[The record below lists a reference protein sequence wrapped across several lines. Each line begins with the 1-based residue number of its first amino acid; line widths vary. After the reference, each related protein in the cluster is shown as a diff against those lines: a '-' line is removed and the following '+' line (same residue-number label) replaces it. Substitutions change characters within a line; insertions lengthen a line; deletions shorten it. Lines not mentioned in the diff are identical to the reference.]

1 MKHLLLASA
10 CAFALLAAPSAFAA
24 AMQCQPLQQTQA
36 VTASYTADA
45 AGVVTGV
52 AANDVNA
59 MSQAGCTQ
67 LGVGNGGLCGE
78 LLGADMTLGGA
89 GAIGDQPFKWFVG
102 PTQSYRLT
110 KITARNAS
118 ATLAAGAAAGGVY
131 IAPAKAGS
139 PVVAAAQV
147 YTALTA
153 TNATANLD
161 LTLVAGVGTL
171 GEYKNAPLFF
181 SLTTPNVAAVTIDLF
196 AYCDLGN

>member
-10 CAFALLAAPSAFAA
+10 CALTMLAAPAAFAA
-24 AMQCQPLQQTQA
+24 TMQCQPLQQTQA
-36 VTASYTADA
+36 VTASYTADS
-45 AGVVTGV
+45 AGVVTGI

-67 LGVGNGGLCGE
+67 LGIGNGGLCGE
-78 LLGADMTLGGA
+78 LLGADMT
-89 GAIGDQPFKWFVG
+89 ISTDQPFKWFVG

-171 GEYKNAPLFF
+171 GEYTNAPLFF
-181 SLTTPNVAAVTIDLF
+181 SLTTPNVAAVKIDLF
-196 AYCDLGN
+196 AYCDIGQ

>member
-10 CAFALLAAPSAFAA
+10 CAIALLAAPSAFAA
-24 AMQCQPLQQTQA
+24 TMQCQPLQQTQA
-36 VTASYTADA
+36 ATASYTADS

-52 AANDVNA
+52 AANDVTS
-59 MSQAGCTQ
+59 MGQAGCTQ

-78 LLGADMTLGGA
+78 LLGADMT
-89 GAIGDQPFKWFVG
+89 ISTDQPFKWFVG

-110 KITARNAS
+110 KITAKNAS

-131 IAPAKAGS
+131 VAAAKAGS

-181 SLTTPNVAAVTIDLF
+181 SLTTPNVAAVTVDLF

>member
-1 MKHLLLASA
+1 MKYLLNATV
-10 CAFALLAAPSAFAA
+10 CAVALLAAPSAFAA
-24 AMQCQPLQQTQA
+24 TMQCQPLQQTQA
-36 VTASYTADA
+36 VTASYTADS

-78 LLGADMTLGGA
+78 LLGADMTLST
-89 GAIGDQPFKWFVG
+89 DQPFKWFVG

-181 SLTTPNVAAVTIDLF
+181 SLTTPNVAAVTVDLF

>member
-1 MKHLLLASA
+1 MRHLLLASA
-10 CAFALLAAPSAFAA
+10 CALALLAAPSAFAA
-24 AMQCQPLQQTQA
+24 TMQCQPLQQTQA
-36 VTASYTADA
+36 VTASYTADS
-45 AGVVTGV
+45 AGIVTGV

-67 LGVGNGGLCGE
+67 LGIGNGGLCGE
-78 LLGADMTLGGA
+78 LLGADMTLST
-89 GAIGDQPFKWFVG
+89 DQPFKWFVG

-131 IAPAKAGS
+131 VAPAKAGS

-171 GEYKNAPLFF
+171 GEYKNAPLYF
-181 SLTTPNVAAVTIDLF
+181 SLTTPNVAAVFIDLF